1 MNTNETKT
9 TNETNTV
16 RAAKLKI
23 QKISNEKDF
32 SSWAD
37 SENWEDEQDNE
48 H

>member
-1 MNTNETKT
+1 MKTNEAQK

-32 SSWAD
+32 SFWAD
-37 SENWEDEQDNE
+37 SENWKDEQDNE